1 MALKAWAHAIAIRQP
16 MTKTAL
22 SVYMFGLYAIF
33 GIGLPFL
40 LIPHFAL
47 GLFGMTAGDDM
58 WVRMLGLFVL
68 IMGVYYVM
76 AVRVDFEPF
85 YNWTVPARYSTAAF
99 MTVMP
104 ILGAVAPTIL
114 IFAAVD
120 AISATLTLLA
130 RRVDATEA
138 AERAAESG

>member
-1 MALKAWAHAIAIRQP
+1 MALKACPHPIATRHL

-40 LIPHFAL
+40 LIPHIAL

-68 IMGVYYVM
+68 IMGAYYVM
-76 AVRVDFEPF
+76 AVKVDFEPF
-85 YNWTVPARYSTAAF
+85 YDWTVPARYSTSLF
-99 MTVMP
+99 MAVMAV
-104 ILGAVAPTIL
+104 LGAVAPTIL
-114 IFAAVD
+114 IFASVD

-130 RRVDATEA
+130 RRHDAAEA
-138 AERAAESG
+138 AERVGESS

>member
-1 MALKAWAHAIAIRQP
+1 

-22 SVYMFGLYAIF
+22 SVFMFGLYAIF
-33 GIGLPFL
+33 GVGLPFL

-47 GLFGMTAGDDM
+47 GLFGMTAGDDV

-68 IMGVYYVM
+68 IMGIYYVM
-76 AVRVDFEPF
+76 AVKVDFEPF
-85 YNWTVPARYSTAAF
+85 YSWTVPARYATATF

-120 AISATLTLLA
+120 AIAATLTVLA
-130 RRVDATEA
+130 MRVDAAEA
-138 AERAAESG
+138 AERAAETG